1 MEKNDLQQD
10 HSSSNLLN
18 WIFAAAIGLVA
29 CAIAWVG
36 WTCVDSIQKNAG
48 KLHNY
53 NVTADNTKI
62 DTHHFDIVKNE
73 IDPRLFASQTGNS
86 EELQSVLL
94 NQAGSE
100 RVLTKATAAMDN
112 KQFAQAAE
120 YCSQALAKIPLEAK
134 TKTTWYCDGNVANR
148 SAFIELVMRKRATC
162 YMSMGR
168 SSLAIADLTAAIK
181 ERPGNGNNWA
191 ERAKVY
197 YKLGQKGL
205 GDADTKKA
213 QALFAEYARLHHQ
226 HSKGAPL

>member
-1 MEKNDLQQD
+1 MEENDWQPD

-18 WIFAAAIGLVA
+18 WIFGLAIGLVA
-29 CAIAWVG
+29 CAIGWVG
-36 WTCVDSIQKNAG
+36 WSCVDSIQKNAG

-53 NVTADNTKI
+53 HVTADNTKI
-62 DTHHFDIVKNE
+62 DSRHLDIVKNE
-73 IDPRLFASQTGNS
+73 IDPRLFANQTGNS

-100 RVLTKATAAMDN
+100 RFLTKATAAMDN

-134 TKTTWYCDGNVANR
+134 TKTTWYADGNVANR
-148 SAFIELVMRKRATC
+148 SVYIELVLRKRATC

-168 SSLAIADLTAAIK
+168 SSLATADLTAAIK

-191 ERAKVY
+191 ERAKLY
-197 YKLGQKGL
+197 YKLGKKGP
-205 GDADTKKA
+205 GDADTKQA
-213 QALFAEYARLHHQ
+213 QAMFAEYARHQ
-226 HSKGAPL
+226 HSHGAPL